1 MEISH
6 LHSGSVAGAIEAF
19 SCDDV
24 VDGVVVCSQSS
35 VILLKMRPLQEQVPF
50 LFVCNAQI
58 NLLISDEYKNFDDA
72 LTLCNLF
79 PRGKEMI
86 RDQFK
91 TQIARLKGLYLFS
104 EGKYDK
110 AISFLQ
116 RDQVPTRQ
124 VLSLYPS
131 IIPDDLPTDMC
142 TMPCVDEVQIALSE
156 ACVRFANG
164 GKRGDRRAA
173 SASQHAK
180 TAIIGRYSFFYR
192 FIQRSNC
199 NNSRV

>member
-6 LHSGSVAGAIEAF
+6 LHSGSVAGAIGAF

-24 VDGVVVCSQSS
+24 VDGS
-35 VILLKMRPLQEQVPF
+35 

-116 RDQVPTRQ
+116 RGQVPTRQ

-142 TMPCVDEVQIALSE
+142 TMLCVDEVQIALSE

-180 TAIIGRYSFFYR
+180 TAIIGRYSFFHR